1 MSHVLKRD
9 LGVGRTI
16 AVSGSGKAAAWP
28 AAPCKRPDAPRVLL
42 VDDDASVRMVC
53 AVNLGLLG
61 IEVLEAEDG
70 ARGFALA
77 RRECPNLV
85 VLDVSMP
92 GLDGFEV
99 AELLRGHRRTRRIP
113 FMFLS
118 GEVGNEAR
126 ARDLGA
132 FAYMTK
138 PFDPIALAALI
149 AETLRS
155 SRAEAVRA

>member
-9 LGVGRTI
+9 LSVRRAI
-16 AVSGSGKAAAWP
+16 AVSGCGKAAA
-28 AAPCKRPDAPRVLL
+28 ARTRLDAPRVLL

-61 IEVLEAEDG
+61 VEVLEAGDG
-70 ARGFALA
+70 AQGFALA

-92 GLDGFEV
+92 GLDGFQV
-99 AELLRGHRRTRRIP
+99 AEMLRGHRTTRCIP

-118 GEVGNEAR
+118 GEVDNEVL

-149 AETLRS
+149 AEALES
-155 SRAEAVRA
+155 SCAEAVRA